1 MNKIFSLTAMVA
13 VLCLVAACSDEN
25 VESRTPVASVQYDVS
40 STQLKVNESM
50 AVTFTGV
57 ADLVSIYTGDEGH
70 RYEYRDSMETGVVV
84 NKGYFT
90 YSYSS
95 PGVYHVVC
103 VASTFDT
110 YMGDHQKQDTCSF
123 YVKVTDDV
131 TEFTDI
137 YTTITPNTYY
147 ASKISDDSYVLALPT
162 KQVYNN
168 RDIVLNPKRQ
178 RIYYDISSDSTLVFI
193 DLPEADRE
201 QLARYNSLTA
211 VEKKA
216 LKLKVTSSKVRY
228 DLSTDHLITVRS
240 YEGTIKD
247 YHLYCLINPEF
258 KSVKVNGVSGV
269 LSRDAYDQ
277 GQQTYTFTL
286 PAGTDLSKAK
296 VEFQLDG
303 SGSFLSSGE
312 AVTSGAVM
320 NLINGTY
327 TIERTAE
334 ANSAARVVS
343 NVKFVFNYK

>member
-1 MNKIFSLTAMVA
+1 MKKIFSLA
-13 VLCLVAACSDEN
+13 VLAVLLSLVAACSDEN
-25 VESRTPVASVQYDVS
+25 VDSRTPVASVQYDVS

-90 YSYSS
+90 YSYSA

-147 ASKISDDSYVLALPT
+147 ASKFNDDSYVLALPT

-178 RIYYDISSDSTLVFI
+178 RIYYNISSDSTLVFI

-201 QLARYNSLTA
+201 QLTRFSTLTYA
-211 VEKKA
+211 ERNA
-216 LKLKVTSSKVRY
+216 LKQKVTSSKVRY

-247 YHLYCLINPEF
+247 YHLYCLIYPEF
-258 KSVKVNGVSGV
+258 KSVKVNGVTGV

-277 GQQTYTFTL
+277 SQQTYTFTL
-286 PAGTDLSKAK
+286 PTGTDPSKATI
-296 VEFQLDG
+296 EYQLDG
-303 SGSFLSSGE
+303 SGTFLSSGE
-312 AVTSGAVM
+312 AITSGAVTD
-320 NLINGTY
+320 LTNGTF
-327 TIERTAE
+327 TIERTSA
-334 ANSAARVVS
+334 ANSEAKAVS